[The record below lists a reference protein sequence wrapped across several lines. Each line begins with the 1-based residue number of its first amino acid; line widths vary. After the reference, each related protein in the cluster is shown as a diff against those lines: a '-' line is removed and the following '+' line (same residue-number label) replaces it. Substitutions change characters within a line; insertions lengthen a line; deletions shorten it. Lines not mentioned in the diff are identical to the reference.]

1 MSVPPNPRLNLSKYA
16 TYATILIFAATAL
29 AILIQLL
36 TGSDQVLYW
45 KSDYAIF
52 LIDMYHAS
60 KFDQEIGISSRFGW
74 AHPGPFNYYMLA
86 PWYSLFGEKEIGLIL
101 GTFLYNIGFIAAST
115 WTVAKISDRKTA
127 ALFLTTL
134 VIYSTIALGAKVF
147 LDVLLPYSTI
157 FPWIFALCIS
167 IAIIQKHS
175 YFIPLLALTLSC
187 VTQMH
192 VAFWMPA
199 VVLGLSTLAGSLLHK
214 KPERSEILLWIAA
227 ACLFAITWIPPLHE
241 FNNISKIFGFFT
253 SRPSSDHSLLD
264 AAHALAVLMGEPI
277 RGAVLSYGEARPGGL
292 PLYLGFL
299 AITASIFCTLAAWK
313 NNNKTALILG
323 YLVLLQLTTYLY
335 ALSKVAGPIL
345 HHSITFIPMITVFIA
360 LQALL
365 FINQSFSSSQ
375 VNTTLTVIG
384 SLASVLFI
392 ATHYQQITNTVAN
405 AKIPDEKVARLYKD
419 LEAATHS
426 CTNTPTINMNQAI
439 WEPVIGAVSAAYRSG
454 QPFNITPSFWSIIF
468 GWRVPTQPTDCMISF
483 TQQNDR
489 IILDVKDYEKINQV
503 KGSAVIRLDTLTFTP
518 YGIALFDREHLR
530 VYSEPFTDAGFQ
542 SQELTLVAG
551 QYRINATLDW
561 AATPEKSNTNAGH
574 LSFHGNSIIY
584 AITEPAAKDKTIT
597 AYFTSDGKPFRLSF
611 GLGGWSTGKGYVQLK
626 DLHVE
631 LLNQP

>member
-1 MSVPPNPRLNLSKYA
+1 MSVPRKPRPNLSKYA

-29 AILIQLL
+29 AILTQLL

-60 KFDQEIGISSRFGW
+60 QFDQEIGISSRFGW
-74 AHPGPFNYYMLA
+74 AHPGPFNYYMLV

-101 GTFLYNIGFIAAST
+101 GTYLYNIGFIAAST
-115 WTVAKISDRKTA
+115 WTVAKVSDRKTA

-134 VIYSTIALGAKVF
+134 VIYSTIALGAKLF

-175 YFIPLLALTLSC
+175 HLIPLLALTLSC

-214 KPERSEILLWIAA
+214 RPERKEILLWIAA

-323 YLVLLQLTTYLY
+323 YLVLLQLITYLY

-365 FINQSFSSSQ
+365 FINQRLSNAHTS
-375 VNTTLTVIG
+375 TMLTVIG
-384 SLASVLFI
+384 SLASLFFI
-392 ATHYQQITNTVAN
+392 ATHYQQITSTVAI
-405 AKIPDEKVARLYKD
+405 AKTPDEKIARLYAD
-419 LEAATHS
+419 LEDATHR
-426 CTNTPTINMNQAI
+426 CTSTPTINMNQPL
-439 WEPVIGAVSAAYRSG
+439 WEPAIGAVSAAYRNG
-454 QPFNITPSFWSIIF
+454 QAFSITPSFWSIIF
-468 GWRVPTQPTDCMISF
+468 GWRVPTQPTQCVISF
-483 TQQNDR
+483 IQKNDR
-489 IILDVKDYEKINQV
+489 TAVEVRDFEKIGRV
-503 KGSAVIRLDTLTFTP
+503 EGSAVMILDTLVFEQ
-518 YGIALFDREHLR
+518 YGTALFDKASLR
-530 VYSEPFTDAGFQ
+530 VSSETFTDAGFL
-542 SQELTLVAG
+542 SQELTLPAG
-551 QYRINATLDW
+551 SYRINTTLTW
-561 AATPEKSNTNAGH
+561 SATPEKLDNNAGH
-574 LSFHGNSIIY
+574 LSFHGSSIIY
-584 AITEPAAKDKTIT
+584 AINKPVANDEPIT
-597 AYFTSDGKPFRLSF
+597 AYFTSNEKPFRLSF
-611 GLGGWSTGKGYVQLK
+611 GLGGWSNGKGYVQLK
-626 DLHVE
+626 SLQIE
-631 LLNQP
+631 RLKEQ